1 MKVLVV
7 EDNEPLRKAIT
18 QRLRESGFAVDE
30 TGDGPEGLWMATE
43 NKYTVAILD
52 LMLPGMDGLDLLKKL
67 RKTNEDTSV
76 LIITARDQVGDRV
89 SGLDAGADDYLVK
102 PFALEEL
109 LARVRALTRRKH
121 FVKNPVLKVGDL
133 EIDTRRRSISR
144 GGKEIDLTAREYSLL
159 ELLALRTGEV
169 VSRAEI
175 WEQLYDFNQD
185 PESNVVDVFIA
196 YLRRK
201 IETDDKPKLIHTR
214 RGMGYIFGS
223 RAAAA
228 IRRRWPAR
236 HPTARWSDRPP
247 ACPTP

>member
-7 EDNEPLRKAIT
+7 EDNEPLRKAIS

-30 TGDGPEGLWMATE
+30 TGDGPEGLWLATE

-52 LMLPGMDGLDLLKKL
+52 LMLPGLDGIDLLKKM
-67 RKTNEDTSV
+67 RKQNDETSV

-89 SGLDAGADDYLVK
+89 AGLDAGADDYLVK

-121 FVKNPVLKVGDL
+121 SVKNPILKVGDL
-133 EIDTRRRSISR
+133 EIDTRRRSASR
-144 GGKEIDLTAREYSLL
+144 GGREIELTAREYSLL
-159 ELLALRTGEV
+159 ELLALRAGEV

-185 PESNVVDVFIA
+185 PESNVVDVFVA

-201 IETDDKPKLIHTR
+201 IESEDKPKLIHTR
-214 RGMGYIFGS
+214 RGMGYILE
-223 RAAAA
+223 
-228 IRRRWPAR
+228 AR
-236 HPTARWSDRPP
+236 PES
-247 ACPTP
+247 

>member
-7 EDNEPLRKAIT
+7 EDNEPLRKAIS

-30 TGDGPEGLWMATE
+30 TGDGPEGLWLATE

-52 LMLPGMDGLDLLKKL
+52 LMLPGLDGIDLLKKM
-67 RKTNEDTSV
+67 RKQNEETSV

-89 SGLDAGADDYLVK
+89 AGLDAGADDYLVK

-121 FVKNPVLKVGDL
+121 SVKNPVLKVGDL
-133 EIDTRRRSISR
+133 EIDTRRRSASR
-144 GGKEIDLTAREYSLL
+144 GGREIELTAREYSLL
-159 ELLALRTGEV
+159 ELLALRSGEV
-169 VSRAEI
+169 VSRADI

-185 PESNVVDVFIA
+185 PESNVVDVFVA

-201 IETDDKPKLIHTR
+201 IESDDKPKLIHTR
-214 RGMGYIFGS
+214 RGMGYILEE
-223 RAAAA
+223 RAE
-228 IRRRWPAR
+228 
-236 HPTARWSDRPP
+236 S
-247 ACPTP
+247 

>member
-18 QRLRESGFAVDE
+18 QRLRESGFAVDD

-52 LMLPGMDGLDLLKKL
+52 LMLPGLDGLDLLKKL
-67 RKTNEDTSV
+67 RKTNEETSV

-89 SGLDAGADDYLVK
+89 SGLDAGADDYMVK

-214 RGMGYIFGS
+214 RGMGYILEE
-223 RAAAA
+223 RAEA
-228 IRRRWPAR
+228 
-236 HPTARWSDRPP
+236 
-247 ACPTP
+247 

>member
-30 TGDGPEGLWMATE
+30 TGDGPEGLWLATE

-52 LMLPGMDGLDLLKKL
+52 LMLPGLDGLDLLKKM
-67 RKTNEDTSV
+67 RKQNEETSV

-89 SGLDAGADDYLVK
+89 AGLDAGADDYLVK

-121 FVKNPVLKVGDL
+121 SVKNPILKVGDL
-133 EIDTRRRSISR
+133 EIDTRRRSVSR

-159 ELLALRTGEV
+159 ELLALRSGEV

-214 RGMGYIFGS
+214 RGMGYILEE
-223 RAAAA
+223 RAEA
-228 IRRRWPAR
+228 
-236 HPTARWSDRPP
+236 
-247 ACPTP
+247 

>member
-30 TGDGPEGLWMATE
+30 TGDGPEGLWLATE

-52 LMLPGMDGLDLLKKL
+52 LMLPGIDGLDLLKKL
-67 RKTNEDTSV
+67 RKTNDETSV

-89 SGLDAGADDYLVK
+89 AGLDAGADDYLVK

-109 LARVRALTRRKH
+109 LARVRALTRRTH
-121 FVKNPVLKVGDL
+121 SVKNPILKVGDL
-133 EIDTRRRSISR
+133 EIDTRRRSASR
-144 GGKEIDLTAREYSLL
+144 GGREIELTAREYSLL
-159 ELLALRTGEV
+159 ELLALRSGEV

-185 PESNVVDVFIA
+185 PESNVVDVFVA

-201 IETDDKPKLIHTR
+201 IESEDKPKLIHTR
-214 RGMGYIFGS
+214 RGMGYILEE
-223 RAAAA
+223 RAEASA
-228 IRRRWPAR
+228 
-236 HPTARWSDRPP
+236 
-247 ACPTP
+247 

>member
-30 TGDGPEGLWMATE
+30 TGDGPEGLWLATE

-52 LMLPGMDGLDLLKKL
+52 LMLPGLDGIDLLKKM
-67 RKTNEDTSV
+67 RKGNEETSV

-89 SGLDAGADDYLVK
+89 AGLDAGADDYLVK

-121 FVKNPVLKVGDL
+121 SVKNPVLKVGDL
-133 EIDTRRRSISR
+133 EIDTKRRSASR
-144 GGKEIDLTAREYSLL
+144 GGREIELTAREYSLL
-159 ELLALRTGEV
+159 ELLALRSGEV

-185 PESNVVDVFIA
+185 PESNVVDVFVA

-201 IETDDKPKLIHTR
+201 IESEDKPKLIHTR
-214 RGMGYIFGS
+214 RGMGYILEE
-223 RAAAA
+223 RAE
-228 IRRRWPAR
+228 
-236 HPTARWSDRPP
+236 T
-247 ACPTP
+247 